1 MKYYL
6 SILIFISSLNAS
18 NLDNEL
24 KKEVICDTRE
34 SCNKLSL
41 EIQKQIDEIEK
52 KDKLT
57 IEDKKSRYY
66 LKKELISIEKQ
77 KQKNESITLIE
88 QNKTIEDNKKIK
100 EKLEIIK
107 ESM

>member
-66 LKKELISIEKQ
+66 LKKELIAIENQ
-77 KQKNESITLIE
+77 KQRIQK
-88 QNKTIEDNKKIK
+88 
-100 EKLEIIK
+100 EIIK
-107 ESM
+107 SQNIDIKKSLNNIKETLQ

>member
-41 EIQKQIDEIEK
+41 EIQRQIDEIESSQEPDF
-52 KDKLT
+52 DKLDVLQNKLIV
-57 IEDKKSRYY
+57 IEN
-66 LKKELISIEKQ
+66 Q
-77 KQKNESITLIE
+77 KQRIQK
-88 QNKTIEDNKKIK
+88 
-100 EKLEIIK
+100 EIIK
-107 ESM
+107 SQNIDIKKSLNNIKETLE

>member
-18 NLDNEL
+18 NLDNQL

-66 LKKELISIEKQ
+66 LKKELIAIENQ
-77 KQKNESITLIE
+77 KQRVQKEIINSNEE
-88 QNKTIEDNKKIK
+88 IK
-100 EKLEIIK
+100 EKLELIK
-107 ESM
+107 QSM